1 MFESILSWLQS
12 WTGNYGIAVIL
23 FTILVRLVLSPF
35 DYKSRKSMRK
45 TAKLQ
50 PKLAVLQKKYANDRE
65 KLNRKTQELYKQ
77 EHVSPLS
84 GCLPMLLSYPIL
96 IIMFNAM
103 RNYANQQTAQQV
115 LTMLRLGSDLN
126 QTNAPLEGFLWI
138 KNLYMADSPVVSRLV
153 DVNTLTSFGAEVW
166 RNVLSRPENS
176 EIVARILESYPQAT
190 MLNLNILENVQCMQ
204 NYASVM
210 GITDIKA
217 LNLDNLTWLST
228 TSFGDAQNLSNTLN
242 LMGKALASTP
252 LYRENT
258 ETGIN
263 LFIFGTVKNLL
274 NGFWILPIMSA
285 ASQLVMT
292 KLTPTQ
298 QQPVADP
305 SDPKAQS
312 QQATGKFM
320 KWFFPIFSLW
330 ICASSTAAFA
340 LYWVT
345 SNLIMMGTT
354 VAMNKYLD
362 KKEQKDT
369 IAGEGIVQ

>member
-12 WTGNYGIAVIL
+12 WTGSYGVAVIL

-50 PKLAVLQKKYANDRE
+50 PKLAVLQKKYANDRD

-77 EHVSPLS
+77 EGVSPLS

-115 LTMLRLGSDLN
+115 LTMLSTPNLSIDN
-126 QTNAPLEGFLWI
+126 VKLEGFLWI

-153 DVNTLTSFGAEVW
+153 DVNTLSTFGAEVW
-166 RNVLSRPENS
+166 KTVIARPENTN
-176 EIVARILESYPQAT
+176 IVADILKVNAQGYT
-190 MLNLNILENVQCMQ
+190 MNLETLK
-204 NYASVM
+204 NYAAVM
-210 GITDIKA
+210 GLSDI
-217 LNLDNLTWLST
+217 NLLKNIDTANWLSMA
-228 TSFGDAQNLSNTLN
+228 SFGDAQSLSNTLN
-242 LMGKALASTP
+242 VMGKALASTE
-252 LYRENT
+252 LYKADT
-258 ETGIN
+258 DTN
-263 LFIFGTVKNLL
+263 LNLLLFGTVKNLF
-274 NGFWILPIMSA
+274 NGLWILPILSA
-285 ASQLVMT
+285 VSQLVMT

-298 QQPVADP
+298 QPAAP
-305 SDPKAQS
+305 ASNDPKAQS

-362 KKEQKDT
+362 KKEQKET

>member
-1 MFESILSWLQS
+1 MFESILSWLHNLV
-12 WTGNYGIAVIL
+12 GNYGIAVIL
-23 FTILVRLVLSPF
+23 FTLLVRIVLFPF

-77 EHVSPLS
+77 EGVSPLS

-103 RNYANQQTAQQV
+103 RGYANQQTAQQV
-115 LTMLRLGSDLN
+115 LEMLKLGSNLT
-126 QTNAPLEGFLWI
+126 QQNAPLESFLWI
-138 KNLYMADSPVVSRLV
+138 RNLYMADSPVVSRLV
-153 DVNTLTSFGAEVW
+153 DLNTLNTFGSDIW
-166 RNVLSRPENS
+166 TNVLSKNTS
-176 EIVARILESYPQAT
+176 AITEILAQYPRET
-190 MLNLNILENVQCMQ
+190 MLDLMHLEN
-204 NYASVM
+204 YGAVM
-210 GITDIKA
+210 GLGDTTQLMEHLKA
-217 LNLDNLTWLST
+217 MGDTAWMSASSSFT
-228 TSFGDAQNLSNTLN
+228 TTNLSNTLN
-242 LMGKALASTP
+242 LLAKALSSTE
-252 LYRENT
+252 LYKANT
-258 ETGIN
+258 DTSIS
-263 LFIFGTVKNLL
+263 LFLLGTVKSLY
-274 NGFWILPIMSA
+274 NGFWILPIFSA
-285 ASQLVMT
+285 VSQFIMT

-298 QQPVADP
+298 QTAPAANDQQ
-305 SDPKAQS
+305 AQS

-345 SNLIMMGTT
+345 SNLIMMAQT
-354 VAMNKYLD
+354 VLLNKYLD

>member
-115 LTMLRLGSDLN
+115 LTMLSTPNLN
-126 QTNAPLEGFLWI
+126 INNVKLESFLWI

-153 DVNTLTSFGAEVW
+153 DVNTLSSFGANVW
-166 RNVLSRPENS
+166 QTVIARPENS
-176 EIVARILESYPQAT
+176 NIVEEILKVNANGYIVNLET
-190 MLNLNILENVQCMQ
+190 LK
-204 NYASVM
+204 NYAAVM
-210 GITDIKA
+210 GLTDISA
-217 LNLDNLTWLST
+217 LSNLDTANWLSV
-228 TSFGDAQNLSNTLN
+228 SAFGEAQSLSNTLN
-242 LMGKALASTP
+242 LMGKALASTE
-252 LYRENT
+252 LYAQNT
-258 ETGIN
+258 DTSFS
-263 LFIFGTVKNLL
+263 LLIFGTVKNLL

-298 QQPVADP
+298 QQPVANP
-305 SDPKAQS
+305 NDPKAQS